1 MSKTN
6 DLATKTFVKEV
17 VEKTEEKLR
26 QEIKGTEGKLR
37 QELGALQTTVKKNHE
52 EVIERLDSIAGSIK
66 KFDEEQTILSYR
78 VSEHTDQLENHEKR
92 IKKIEETTL
101 PSST

>member
-6 DLATKTFVKEV
+6 EPASELFVKEI
-17 VEKTEEKLR
+17 VEK
-26 QEIKGTEGKLR
+26 TEGKLR
-37 QELGALQTTVKKNHE
+37 QEISELRNETGELRTEINKNHNK
-52 EVIERLDSIAGSIK
+52 VMKKLDSIAGSIK
-66 KFDEEQTILSYR
+66 KFDEEQITLSYR

-101 PSST
+101 PPSA